1 MVTQDRLDGWGE
13 ITAYLRVADRKTV
26 QRRGYPVR
34 KERTGAV
41 YAIPA
46 ELDAHAMPT
55 NAHGYPQ
62 TPSAYAK

>member
-13 ITAYLRVADRKTV
+13 ITAYLRVSDRKTV

-34 KERTGAV
+34 RERTGAV

-46 ELDAHAMPT
+46 ELDAHTVPA
-55 NAHGYPQ
+55 NARRCPQ
-62 TPSAYAK
+62 TPAVRAG